1 MQTQYTLL
9 DFRNKKLK
17 PRKTLVNMISTTQ
30 LLCPSLSIRLFCN
43 FTVLNCIL
51 CFFLFGHSSHINGCA
66 HMRFMS
72 VTHLL
77 FAIRKRKNAIVSTNL
92 KFSEWATM
100 FESQTMVTTL
110 IDRLKFRSHV
120 LNMNSDNPY
129 RAEHTAKA
137 SR

>member
-1 MQTQYTLL
+1 
-9 DFRNKKLK
+9 
-17 PRKTLVNMISTTQ
+17 
-30 LLCPSLSIRLFCN
+30 
-43 FTVLNCIL
+43 
-51 CFFLFGHSSHINGCA
+51 
-66 HMRFMS
+66 MRFMS

-110 IDRLKFRSHV
+110 IDRLTFRSHV
-120 LNMNSDNPY
+120 LNMNFDNPY